1 MSLPLPLKYLF
12 HFRRLPLLLWFLLL
26 RSVMVPRKRT
36 GTTHEVDVV
45 ETVFDTGVIPSN
57 VEQN

>member
-1 MSLPLPLKYLF
+1 
-12 HFRRLPLLLWFLLL
+12 
-26 RSVMVPRKRT
+26 MVPRKRT